1 MNSPDDVVRRR
12 PRVLLSVAVSI
23 DGYIDDARTDRL
35 LLSNSADFDRVDRL
49 RAESDAILV
58 GAETLRRDNPR
69 LLVNSAER
77 RAARVS
83 AGRSEYPLRVVVSA
97 KGELDPELRFWHSGG
112 ERIVYTTE
120 AGAVRLGDRLA
131 RAATVVSLGGAV
143 DFAALL
149 DDLGARGVER
159 LMVEGGGAI
168 HTAFLSAGLA
178 DEMLMAVAPI
188 LVGDSAAPRFL
199 RSAAY
204 PGGPHRR
211 LRLAEV
217 SQVGDI
223 ALLRYL
229 PKEEGPHVG

>member
-1 MNSPDDVVRRR
+1 MNRPDDVVRRR
-12 PRVLLSVAVSI
+12 PHVLLSVAVSI
-23 DGYIDDARTDRL
+23 DGYIDDARTERL

-120 AGAVRLGDRLA
+120 AGAVRLGDRVT
-131 RAATVVSLGGAV
+131 RAATVISLGGVV

-229 PKEEGPHVG
+229 PKEEGPRVG